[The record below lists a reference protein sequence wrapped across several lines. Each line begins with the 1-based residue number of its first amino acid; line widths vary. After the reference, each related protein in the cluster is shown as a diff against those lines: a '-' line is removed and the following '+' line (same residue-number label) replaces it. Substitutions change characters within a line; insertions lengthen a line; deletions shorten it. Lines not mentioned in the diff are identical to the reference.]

1 MKRFL
6 VILLLTTLPQ
16 AIQARNYTE
25 IEVLKNNNSKVP
37 DSTSNMSKREGWVLL
52 HYVVNKTGNTE
63 NYLVIDSNDSET
75 YLSKTIK
82 HLENLEFKPATL
94 DGKPVTS
101 SHFFIMQFEKAFSQS
116 NNNGMSRAF
125 NRRYNDISEALAD
138 RKYENAAEDL
148 QELREDYAKNLTEQ
162 ALSAW
167 LHALY
172 YYAVQDWYA
181 YRDATQIAFYLR
193 ESLPTNI
200 AMQNI
205 QNLMQWQM
213 YKKNYSGS
221 AYTLGALN
229 RLEGVSL
236 TEEAFDKTKQDISN
250 AFHKE
255 PSIKIDSQLSANK
268 AWFYRLT
275 GSNIS
280 LKVHQGKVHTKSL
293 RCNDSWQDLSN
304 VELNEFQAPNAESE
318 CFLFIKGEAGTQFTY
333 TEKDQYANLA
343 PYFE

>member
-1 MKRFL
+1 MKRL
-6 VILLLTTLPQ
+6 LAILLLTTLSQ
-16 AIQARNYTE
+16 AIHARNYTE
-25 IEVLKNNNSKVP
+25 IELVKDNNSSVP
-37 DSTSNMSKREGWVLL
+37 DATSNKSKREGWVLL
-52 HYVVNKTGNTE
+52 HYAVDEKGKTG
-63 NYLVIDSNDSET
+63 NYLVIDSNNSET

-94 DGKPVTS
+94 DGKPVAS
-101 SHFFIMQFEKAFSQS
+101 SRFYIMQFEKAFFQS

-125 NRRYNDISEALAD
+125 NRRYNKISDALANNRLD
-138 RKYENAAEDL
+138 DASANL
-148 QELREDYAKNLTEQ
+148 QELRDDYAKNLTEQ

-181 YRDATQIAFYLR
+181 YRDATQVAFYLR
-193 ESLPTNI
+193 DSLPAHI
-200 AMQNI
+200 SMQNI

-213 YKKNYSGS
+213 YKKNYSGA

-236 TEEAFDKTKQDISN
+236 TEEAFNKSKQDISN
-250 AFHKE
+250 AFYKE
-255 PSIKIDSQLSANK
+255 PLIKIDSQLSANN

-280 LKVHQGKVHTKSL
+280 IDVHQGKIHTKSL
-293 RCNDSWQDLSN
+293 RCNDAIIDLSD
-304 VELNEFQAPNAESE
+304 VELNEFKAPNAESE
-318 CFLFIKGEAGTQFTY
+318 CFLFVKGDAGTQFTY
-333 TEKDQYANLA
+333 TEKEQYENLA